1 MDKGRFR
8 LESPFLCNFYCYNAR
23 KTEMLH
29 AKGRKKVVLRWFLEK
44 YYYICS
50 RKVFNR

>member
-8 LESPFLCNFYCYNAR
+8 LESPFLCDFYSYNAR

-29 AKGRKKVVLRWFLEK
+29 AKGRKKLF
-44 YYYICS
+44 
-50 RKVFNR
+50 